1 MLKNRIFLFFLSM
14 MFLFS
19 CNKNDMGKEKLL
31 VKVIYDLIAYDA
43 IDVIDIQIV
52 DSEGV
57 EWMLSEKV
65 NSTKLVF
72 YLPDLGCSSCYEQ
85 ELSLVRKMIP
95 DDVKEKVMVIGSFS
109 NVRELKLFER
119 ESGFSTYKMNN
130 VTENFP
136 MYMYNETSVV
146 FLLTEQLKCHAF
158 FDAVNNVDASKL
170 Y

>member
-1 MLKNRIFLFFLSM
+1 MHNKYSKNEIIKIVTTSAKKYKENLL
-14 MFLFS
+14 
-19 CNKNDMGKEKLL
+19 NKNIMFIYKENNKISHIETIF
-31 VKVIYDLIAYDA
+31 KDY
-43 IDVIDIQIV
+43 
-52 DSEGV
+52 
-57 EWMLSEKV
+57 
-65 NSTKLVF
+65 NF
-72 YLPDLGCSSCYEQ
+72 
-85 ELSLVRKMIP
+85 

-158 FDAVNNVDASKL
+158 F
-170 Y
+170 

>member
-1 MLKNRIFLFFLSM
+1 
-14 MFLFS
+14 
-19 CNKNDMGKEKLL
+19 
-31 VKVIYDLIAYDA
+31 
-43 IDVIDIQIV
+43 
-52 DSEGV
+52 
-57 EWMLSEKV
+57 
-65 NSTKLVF
+65 
-72 YLPDLGCSSCYEQ
+72 
-85 ELSLVRKMIP
+85 MIP

-170 Y
+170 YYSFIVERIRKQ